1 MPTGEELFDLIGE
14 LELDLVLIRRLV
26 ERNRESLERLRASE
40 QSEYDHAALGYSVHN
55 LYGAIEG
62 YALRIAKA
70 FENHLDERS
79 WHRSV
84 VRRMAVEVPGIRP
97 RVWSLELTEHVD
109 ELRRFRHAFRHIYDS
124 GLDPRKLMI
133 AQDHVEP
140 AVEGVI
146 EAHASF
152 VDELRELAK
161 LEGE

>member
-1 MPTGEELFDLIGE
+1 VPAGEELFDLIGE
-14 LELDLVLIRRLV
+14 LELDLVLIRRLAD
-26 ERNRESLERLRASE
+26 RNRKSLQRLRVSE

-55 LYGAIEG
+55 LYGAIEA

-84 VRRMAVEVPGIRP
+84 VRRMAVEVPGTRP

-146 EAHASF
+146 AAHAVF
-152 VDELRELAK
+152 VDELRELAR

>member
-14 LELDLVLIRRLV
+14 LELDLVLIRRLA
-26 ERNRESLERLRASE
+26 ETNRQALERLRGSQ
-40 QSEYDHAALGYSVHN
+40 QSEYDYAAVGYTIHN
-55 LYGAIEG
+55 LYSAIEG

-70 FENHLDERS
+70 FENHLNERS

-84 VRRMAVEVPGIRP
+84 VQRMAVEVPEIRP
-97 RVWSLELTEHVD
+97 RVWSLELTRHVD

-146 EAHASF
+146 TAHAAF
-152 VDELRELAK
+152 VDELRELAR
-161 LEGE
+161 LEDE